1 MKKKDIIGLQ
11 RHNQSKINPH
21 WWMKSMCWT
30 RAVLDY
36 VGLLFVQ
43 NYLYQ
48 IIWLSAI
55 LAFRFA
61 FSRLHSG
68 GLLRTY
74 VPGVLTHTRR
84 TSQNLAFLRRSLTT
98 SFILGSRVASLSK
111 APHGCNAFLLTIR
124 QADYT
129 LKGPLLL
136 YGSMGISP
144 TREAAGRA

>member
-1 MKKKDIIGLQ
+1 M
-11 RHNQSKINPH
+11 
-21 WWMKSMCWT
+21 
-30 RAVLDY
+30 
-36 VGLLFVQ
+36 LFVQ

-129 LKGPLLL
+129 LKDPPPLIRLDGHFA
-136 YGSMGISP
+136 YKRSCRTGVVPGNEKPEPTSP
-144 TREAAGRA
+144 KGDR

>member
-1 MKKKDIIGLQ
+1 
-11 RHNQSKINPH
+11 
-21 WWMKSMCWT
+21 MKSMCWT

-55 LAFRFA
+55 LPFRFGLSDLQS
-61 FSRLHSG
+61 SR
-68 GLLRTY
+68 LLRTY
-74 VPGVLTHTRR
+74 VPDVLTHTRR
-84 TSQNLAFLRRSLTT
+84 TNQNLAFLRRSLTT

-129 LKGPLLL
+129 LKGPPPLIRLDGHL
-136 YGSMGISP
+136 AYKRSCRTGVVPRSKKPEPTSP
-144 TREAAGRA
+144 KGDRWSALS